1 MKKVFVICASVFTLA
16 VVACQSGSSTQQ
28 IVAEASRLAQNNKI
42 DQAIAL
48 YQKAIYSNDLEPL
61 YYINQAKLFRESNNY
76 DHALQNYT
84 VLERH
89 FPKSEWPYIG
99 RAKLELKQNKV
110 VQAYQTLL
118 RGAKVAENTSGI
130 YFYLGMI
137 DFKAGRGEYAL
148 QNLNKSLD
156 NQFIDQAVI
165 YYYRGLTQLNLLK
178 NSGAAKL
185 DFQSYLATGDNRF
198 QDVVKTKLAQI

>member
-1 MKKVFVICASVFTLA
+1 MKKAFVIYGFLSLFVLS
-16 VVACQSGSSTQQ
+16 ACQNHSATNQVVQQ
-28 IVAEASRLAQNNKI
+28 ANDLAQNNKV
-42 DQAIAL
+42 DDAIAL

-61 YYINQAKLFRESNNY
+61 YYINQAKLFRETGKY
-76 DHALQNYT
+76 DHALQNYI

-110 VQAYQTLL
+110 VDAYQTLL
-118 RGAKVAENTSGI
+118 RGAKNAENVSGI
-130 YFYLGMI
+130 YYYLGMI
-137 DFKAGRGEYAL
+137 DFKAGRGKFAL

-178 NSGAAKL
+178 NNTAAKL
-185 DFQSYLATGDNRF
+185 DFQSYLATGDNRY
-198 QDVVKTKLAQI
+198 QQVVQQKLTQI